1 MEQTHKKKGHEMK
14 LIKLENGLFRMK
26 FETAD
31 VIFDATD
38 TLAEAWYA
46 YTQLQGFFAE
56 IKEAKS
62 EAREPKAKPGPK
74 KAPAKS
80 EAPDKPRRTPVMFEL
95 LAKHETLT
103 PHEMLEKAGFKDDN
117 VKFWSAIALRAVQSK
132 KLKRR
137 KLKDGGFT
145 YSLKPSKG

>member
-14 LIKLENGLFRMK
+14 LIKLENGLFK
-26 FETAD
+26 LKLNNAEITLA
-31 VIFDATD
+31 ATD
-38 TLAEAWYA
+38 NLAQAWEMYSK
-46 YTQLQGFFAE
+46 LQKVFD
-56 IKEAKS
+56 
-62 EAREPKAKPGPK
+62 KPSPE
-74 KAPAKS
+74 APAPA
-80 EAPDKPRRTPVMFEL
+80 EAPDKPSRTPVMFEL